1 MPERGVGRYHGSV
14 PVQDA
19 ETVWWPLRNQIL
31 LPFAAL
37 LLACVGVISVTSA
50 VLAAR
55 RAEQATIASL
65 NQVIGTL
72 GRSSFPLHA
81 ASVLERMKG
90 LSGAEFVAYDAEAR
104 PLAATLG
111 DPPSLPAELQQVS
124 RDELLRLDE
133 YVPLDLEGTHYFAAN
148 IRPIASTGHVR
159 HLLVLYPVES
169 LEQARWAASLPPLAV
184 GGVTLLLAVGVS
196 VWLAQRMSRRLRSVQ
211 QQVAD
216 IAAGQFRQITV
227 GRRHDEIQELAGSVN
242 QMSRQ
247 LQDLTRTIQQT
258 ERTRLLGQ
266 LAGGLAHQLR
276 NALTGARLAVQIHRR
291 RCASVGDDE
300 SLDVALQQLALTEE
314 QVKGLLSLGRMESR
328 PRIARAL
335 GSLVAEVAALIGP
348 ACRHAGVELTTSV
361 SDDPAV
367 LVPDAEGIRT
377 AVLNL
382 ALNAIEAAGMGGHVE
397 IGAAIAGKRIAFEVR
412 DDGPGPVESVAD
424 TMFDVFVTS
433 KPEGV
438 GFGLALAR
446 QVAGDVGGEL
456 TWERRDG
463 MTVFRLSVPIATSE
477 AGGSADHIEHH
488 TDEPVTGA
496 AGFDP
501 PPAEV
506 QGSQLVTRR

>member
-1 MPERGVGRYHGSV
+1 
-14 PVQDA
+14 
-19 ETVWWPLRNQIL
+19 
-31 LPFAAL
+31 
-37 LLACVGVISVTSA
+37 
-50 VLAAR
+50 
-55 RAEQATIASL
+55 
-65 NQVIGTL
+65 
-72 GRSSFPLHA
+72 
-81 ASVLERMKG
+81 VLERMKG
-90 LSGAEFVAYDAEAR
+90 LSGAEFVAYDAGERAVASTLESPP
-104 PLAATLG
+104 PLL
-111 DPPSLPAELQQVS
+111 AELRQIP
-124 RDELLRLDE
+124 RDELLSLDE
-133 YVPLDLEGTHYFAAN
+133 YAPLDLDGTHYFAAN

-169 LEQARWAASLPPLAV
+169 LEQARWAAAVPPLAA

-196 VWLAQRMSRRLRSVQ
+196 AWLAQRMSRRLRSVQ

-216 IAAGQFRQITV
+216 IAAGQFHQITV
-227 GRRHDEIQELAGSVN
+227 GPRHDEIQELAGSVN

-247 LQDLTRTIQQT
+247 LQEMTRTIQRT

-291 RCASVGDDE
+291 RCAAASDDE

-328 PRIARAL
+328 PRTPRAL
-335 GSLVAEVAALIGP
+335 GPLVAEVAALIGP
-348 ACRHAGVELTTSV
+348 ACRHAGVDLTTSV

-367 LVPDAEGIRT
+367 LVSDADGVRT

-382 ALNAIEAAGMGGHVE
+382 ALNAIEAAGAGGHVE
-397 IGAAIAGKRIAFEVR
+397 VRAATTGDRIDMEVL
-412 DDGPGPVESVAD
+412 DDGPGPVDALAD

-463 MTVFRLSVPIATSE
+463 MTVFRLSVPAASPEPERSSE
-477 AGGSADHIEHH
+477 PFQGRANDAVGESD
-488 TDEPVTGA
+488 TA
-496 AGFDP
+496 ALSLP
-501 PPAEV
+501 TERRN
-506 QGSQLVTRR
+506 SQIITQR